1 MGIRML
7 HRRTPEVRD
16 GTRAE
21 AGSASGPAT
30 APSPVPALAAG
41 ASTARIPL
49 DRAAAARRAAARLL
63 RRRGSRPS
71 RTAGRRARADLARA
85 YLALLLTAIPRAR
98 PRRTLTVFVAA
109 LTEPPT
115 GPGPRQRPPRQD
127 RPEPGP
133 DATP

>member
-7 HRRTPEVRD
+7 HRRTHEVR
-16 GTRAE
+16 GGARAE
-21 AGSASGPAT
+21 TGSGAGAPA
-30 APSPVPALAAG
+30 AASPVPALAPG
-41 ASTARIPL
+41 ASTACIPL
-49 DRAAAARRAAARLL
+49 VRTAAAREAVAGLL
-63 RRRGSRPS
+63 RRPRARLR
-71 RTAGRRARADLARA
+71 RTADRRAWADLARA

-98 PRRTLTVFVAA
+98 PRHTLTVFVAA

-115 GPGPRQRPPRQD
+115 GPGPHRPPRQD

>member
-30 APSPVPALAAG
+30 AASPVPALAAG
-41 ASTARIPL
+41 ASTARIPV
-49 DRAAAARRAAARLL
+49 DRAAAARAAAAGLL
-63 RRRGSRPS
+63 RRPRARL
-71 RTAGRRARADLARA
+71 RRAADRRAWADLTRA
-85 YLALLLTAIPRAR
+85 YLALLLTAIPRTR

-115 GPGPRQRPPRQD
+115 GPGPHRPPRQD
-127 RPEPGP
+127 RPEPRP